1 MSSVNEQQVADEWG
15 PRETEDK
22 EKDSDGW

>member
-1 MSSVNEQQVADEWG
+1 MPG

-22 EKDSDGW
+22 NVDLDWMTV